1 MAINY
6 DYVDQPDD
14 RMFGNGVWRDDNGDD
29 LHVGD
34 VVRYGVYP
42 DGLDIPAIV
51 TEDGFEAQGA
61 WAEKFDSQGI
71 SRTCYFGTEHDV
83 YLTEEEPND

>member
-1 MAINY
+1 MRTYQNLLDALRVLVVWQ
-6 DYVDQPDD
+6 DT
-14 RMFGNGVWRDDNGDD
+14 NGED

-34 VVRYGVYP
+34 MVRYGVYP
-42 DGLDIPAIV
+42 DGMDIPAIV
-51 TEDGFEAQGA
+51 TEDGFEAQGE

-83 YLTEEEPND
+83 YLVTEEGGS